1 MNEKILVTL
10 GTTNFDSLI
19 DIFDVKTDKYEF
31 EFQIGHSIKKP
42 KNNPYFDFKS
52 QDSLYEGYDFIVSHA
67 GAGSVFKL
75 LELKK
80 KILVVTNHDRND
92 QHQSELA
99 SFIGNNNFA
108 LVYEIEHL
116 KNLDFLDVIHSL
128 DIAKFSPYMK
138 DNFMTEKLI
147 NFFEGK

>member
-31 EFQIGHSIKKP
+31 EFQIGHSKKKP

-80 KILVVTNHDRND
+80 K
-92 QHQSELA
+92 
-99 SFIGNNNFA
+99 
-108 LVYEIEHL
+108 Y
-116 KNLDFLDVIHSL
+116 
-128 DIAKFSPYMK
+128 
-138 DNFMTEKLI
+138 
-147 NFFEGK
+147 